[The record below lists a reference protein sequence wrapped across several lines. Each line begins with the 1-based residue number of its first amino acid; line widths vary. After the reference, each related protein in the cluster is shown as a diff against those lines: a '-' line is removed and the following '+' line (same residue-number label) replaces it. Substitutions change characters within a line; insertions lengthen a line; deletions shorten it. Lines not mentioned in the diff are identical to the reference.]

1 MEDALRPVRFDM
13 AIRKSQAAHDAG
25 RPDAS
30 AFVPPAP
37 AHAIPIGPRP
47 LWRRAARRLVGPIT
61 EHLRRYLSVPV
72 ARRLDVVDQR
82 FDAVD
87 HRISALGEQ
96 ATRLERALVT
106 LQRELDT
113 AHGARQTAL
122 FAHIDRRIDGLAGLF
137 GPRFDEIELK
147 SRPLIDID
155 ADTVAIRMGE
165 GYVMAPKSQPLFVL
179 MLADATTGG
188 LEPGTRKVLKRL
200 IEPGMRVADV
210 GANVGLLTLVCAR
223 ATGADGRVWS
233 FEPEPGPRALAAKMK
248 QANGLSWVTLE
259 DCAIGREAGTLT
271 FNVSPVIGHS
281 SLYDLPADE
290 MKQVTR
296 IKVPVRP
303 LDEAIGAGQR
313 LDVVKIDVEGAELDV
328 LAGMQ
333 GLLKA
338 NRDIALVVE
347 YGPSHLDRVGVAR
360 KDWFKAFTAGGREA
374 YAISEETGAVSACTA
389 ASLGDIESVNVV
401 FVRKGGAAA
410 ARLGVA

>member
-1 MEDALRPVRFDM
+1 M
-13 AIRKSQAAHDAG
+13 AIRKGQAAHAG
-25 RPDAS
+25 ESETAPLQ
-30 AFVPPAP
+30 PTTNPGPA
-37 AHAIPIGPRP
+37 GPRA
-47 LWRRAARRLVGPIT
+47 LWRRVARRIAGPIT

-72 ARRLDVVDQR
+72 AQRIDILDQRLATLAEQSTRLDR
-82 FDAVD
+82 
-87 HRISALGEQ
+87 
-96 ATRLERALVT
+96 T
-106 LQRELDT
+106 LAGVQRELDA
-113 AHGARQTAL
+113 AHAARQTAL
-122 FAHIDRRIDGLAGLF
+122 FAHIDHRLDGLAGLF

-233 FEPEPGPRALAAKMK
+233 FEPEPGPRAMAAKMK

-259 DCAIGREAGTLT
+259 DCAVGREAGTLT

-290 MKQVTR
+290 MKRVTR
-296 IKVPVRP
+296 IKVPVRA

-338 NRDIALVVE
+338 NRDLALVVE